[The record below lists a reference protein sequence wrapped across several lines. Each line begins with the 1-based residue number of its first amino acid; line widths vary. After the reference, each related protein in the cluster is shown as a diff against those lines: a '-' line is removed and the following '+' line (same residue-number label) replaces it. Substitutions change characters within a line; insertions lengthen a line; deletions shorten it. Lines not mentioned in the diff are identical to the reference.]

1 MISYF
6 NRIIACDCHGIGALD
21 NFCDEKTGQCK
32 CDENAFGR
40 RCNECEPGYWNFP
53 NCEPCK
59 YKLTSTNVSEICQ
72 CKILISVQVS
82 I

>member
-1 MISYF
+1 MSSNKIS
-6 NRIIACDCHGIGALD
+6 ACDCHGIGALD
-21 NFCDEKTGQCK
+21 NFCDEVTGQCK

-59 YKLTSTNVSEICQ
+59 FIYEVCVKRVT
-72 CKILISVQVS
+72 K
-82 I
+82 

>member
-1 MISYF
+1 MSNKIL
-6 NRIIACDCHGIGALD
+6 ACDCHGIGALD
-21 NFCDEKTGQCK
+21 NFCDEVTGQCK

-59 YKLTSTNVSEICQ
+59 YKYEACIIQEYGRERLPGITLQST
-72 CKILISVQVS
+72 
-82 I
+82 